1 MFYRAKMSDHI
12 RVPPDAFTVNRE
24 QAVLQRIKKDYEGFI
39 SQKIG
44 FVIDVLGVSEIKDGT
59 IVPGD
64 GAAYYETTFDLL
76 TFRPE
81 VHELVLTKVRDIAE
95 FGTFMTMGPVDGMIH
110 ISQTM
115 DDYVSFSK
123 DKVLSGKESSRTLRV
138 NDKCR
143 ARVVAISYKDLTN
156 PKIGLTM
163 RQEGLGRPEWIE
175 AKAASPSSAEK
186 PETKEK
192 KKSKGKTSD

>member
-1 MFYRAKMSDHI
+1 MFYKVKITDHI
-12 RVPPDAFTVNRE
+12 RVPPDAFTSTKE
-24 QAVLQRIKKDYEGFI
+24 EAILKRIKSDYDGYI
-39 SQKIG
+39 SAQIG
-44 FVIDVLGVSEIKDGT
+44 FVIDVLSVGDVQEGT

-64 GAAYYETTFDLL
+64 GAAYYETTFELL

-81 VHELVLTKVRDIAE
+81 MQEVLPAKVRDIAE
-95 FGTFMTMGPVDGMIH
+95 FGAFMTIGPADGMIH

-123 DKVLSGKESSRTLRV
+123 EKVLTGKDSNRTLRV

-143 ARVVAISYKDLTN
+143 ARVVAVSYKDLAN

-163 RQEGLGRPEWIE
+163 RQEGLGRIDWLEE
-175 AKAASPSSAEK
+175 KAEK
-186 PETKEK
+186 KAEK
-192 KKSKGKTSD
+192 SE